1 MLDFLR
7 RPLSPAQLAILASGL
22 TLLVAL
28 YCLAYTALA
37 GRPESVS
44 QALGWAVANV
54 LPWIVAIELAKRA
67 RQPWDATLILIAAC
81 AASLVLGYTTS
92 VSADAVAFELVRRLP
107 SLAFAS
113 ALVAL
118 LRSPIGR
125 DRQADELPL
134 LARQIEWVR
143 AAGNYVE
150 LRAAGRTIVHRAA
163 LSAVEQ
169 ELADHGFIR
178 IHRSML
184 VKRDLIAR
192 IRPEDVIL
200 TDGTHLRIGKRYRA
214 ALAA

>member
-1 MLDFLR
+1 MLDSLR
-7 RPLSPAQLAILASGL
+7 RPISVPVLIAGVLVAA
-22 TLLVAL
+22 LLVAL
-28 YCLAYTALA
+28 YCVGYSRLSGQDETLA
-37 GRPESVS
+37 ES
-44 QALGWAVANV
+44 LGWAIVNICPWLVA
-54 LPWIVAIELAKRA
+54 LEAAKRA
-67 RQPWDATLILIAAC
+67 TGWAGAAAILVAAGC
-81 AASLVLGYTTS
+81 VSVLLGLLLGIGGEQLEFEIWRR
-92 VSADAVAFELVRRLP
+92 VPPFAAVA
-107 SLAFAS
+107 AI
-113 ALVAL
+113 VAL
-118 LRSPIGR
+118 LRSGVAA
-125 DRQADELPL
+125 RQPSAEIPL
-134 LARQIEWVR
+134 LPRQIEWVR